1 MATSL
6 RLAVL
11 GDPISHSRSPAIH
24 GAAIRHLGLE
34 GGYEARRAGPEEL
47 MVAIGELRQGT
58 LQGIN
63 ITMPLKREAA
73 HAAGLLT
80 EEARV
85 SGSVNTLRFRE
96 GVVEGHS
103 TDVVAARAAFT
114 DPRFRPDAP
123 ILILGSGGAAAAV
136 LAAAGDRDV
145 YLAARNQDRAAN
157 LVAFTNLPASIVPFG
172 TSIVGALVVN
182 ATPLGMRGELLPEAT
197 IGVASGLV
205 DLAYGH
211 DPTPAVTWAE
221 GTGLPVM
228 DGVEYLVLQAAS
240 SFEWWTGLV
249 APFEVMLESAR
260 KL

>member
-1 MATSL
+1 MATPL

-24 GAAIRHLGLE
+24 SAAIRHLGLE
-34 GGYEARRAGPEEL
+34 GSYEARRAGPEEL
-47 MVAIGELRQGT
+47 MVAIGELREGR

-63 ITMPLKREAA
+63 VTMPLKGEAA
-73 HAAGLLT
+73 RAAGLFT
-80 EEARV
+80 EEAQA

-96 GVVEGHS
+96 GMVEGHS
-103 TDVVAARAAFT
+103 TDVVAARAAFG
-114 DPRFRPDAP
+114 DPRFRPDSP
-123 ILILGSGGAAAAV
+123 ILILGSGGAAAAI
-136 LAAAGDRDV
+136 LAAAGERQV
-145 YLAARNQDRAAN
+145 YLAARNPALAAN
-157 LVAFTNLPASIVPFG
+157 LAGITHLPPSIVPFA

-182 ATPLGMRGELLPEAT
+182 ATPLGMRGERLPEAT

-211 DPTPAVTWAE
+211 DPTPTVTWAE
-221 GTGLPVM
+221 STGLPVM
-228 DGVEYLVLQAAS
+228 DGVEFLVLQAAS
-240 SFEWWTGLV
+240 SFEWWTGLE